1 MAIPEVFQKVCS
13 RNGWSCEGNQ
23 AEVALEGGRKQKVF
37 LETFVHESDQ
47 MARAFTKIGDIGA
60 ESGPRMESALSL
72 NFSLPHGALAINEDQ
87 LVVTDTFL
95 LKDADADEIEA
106 SVSYLAETADR
117 YEKFIYRTDQH

>member
-23 AEVALEGGRKQKVF
+23 AEIALEGGRKQKVF

-72 NFSLPHGALAINEDQ
+72 NFSLPHGALAIHDGQ
-87 LVVTDTFL
+87 LVMTDTFL
-95 LKDADADEIEA
+95 IKDADEDEVEA
-106 SVSYLAETADR
+106 SIRFLATTGDR
-117 YEKFIYRTDQH
+117 YEKLIYGTDEN